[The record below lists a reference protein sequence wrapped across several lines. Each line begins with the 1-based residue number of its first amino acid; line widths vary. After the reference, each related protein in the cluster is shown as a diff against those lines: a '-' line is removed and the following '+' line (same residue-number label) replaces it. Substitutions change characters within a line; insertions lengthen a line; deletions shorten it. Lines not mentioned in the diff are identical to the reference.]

1 MELKDKLKYSI
12 SAMGQLQK
20 LIVINIIFFIIP
32 LLLNTFLWLFELKDI
47 SIIDYFVVEADF
59 MSLIFKPWSLITYGF
74 LHGSFSHLFWNMIM
88 LFYFGNI
95 LVNYFGDKRLLN
107 VFFNGILFGGI
118 IYIISYN
125 LFPVFTG
132 VSSKMIGSSA
142 GVMAILFYVTSYNP
156 NHTIRFFFLN
166 IKLLYIA
173 IFLLLMDIIQIPVEN
188 SGGHIAHLGGALIG
202 FLMFRSFSVRIT
214 SRPARTPKVPSYLPP
229 VGWVSRWLPIKTGW
243 ASGSS
248 PALSANILPIA
259 SIEVVSPAWSH
270 QLFSKSRAS
279 PSSSVSV

>member
-1 MELKDKLKYSI
+1 MELKDKLKYSLSVI
-12 SAMGQLQK
+12 GQLQK

-47 SIIDYFVVEADF
+47 SILDYFVVEADL

-142 GVMAILFYVTSYNP
+142 GVMAILFYITSYNP
-156 NHTIRFFFLN
+156 NHIIRFFFVN

-173 IFLLLMDIIQIPVEN
+173 VFLLLMDIIQIPVEN

-202 FLMFRSFSVRIT
+202 FLMLRSFKGIDFVDIYTNLTTKKNNKKIKRNKTFSGTNFDQKKIDSILDKISESGYESLT
-214 SRPARTPKVPSYLPP
+214 KEEKNYLFKA
-229 VGWVSRWLPIKTGW
+229 GNK
-243 ASGSS
+243 
-248 PALSANILPIA
+248 
-259 SIEVVSPAWSH
+259 
-270 QLFSKSRAS
+270 KK
-279 PSSSVSV
+279 

>member
-1 MELKDKLKYSI
+1 MELKDKLKYSL
-12 SAMGQLQK
+12 SVMGQLQK

-47 SIIDYFVVEADF
+47 SILDYFVVEADI

-142 GVMAILFYVTSYNP
+142 GVMAILFYITSYNP
-156 NHTIRFFFLN
+156 NHTIRFFFVN

-173 IFLLLMDIIQIPVEN
+173 VFLLLMDIIQIPVEN
-188 SGGHIAHLGGALIG
+188 SGGHIAHLGGGLTG
-202 FLMFRSFSVRIT
+202 FLMFRSFKGIDFVDIYTNLGTKKINKKIKRNKTFSASNFDQKKIDSILDKISESGYESLT
-214 SRPARTPKVPSYLPP
+214 KEEKNYLF
-229 VGWVSRWLPIKTGW
+229 K
-243 ASGSS
+243 AS
-248 PALSANILPIA
+248 N
-259 SIEVVSPAWSH
+259 
-270 QLFSKSRAS
+270 KKK
-279 PSSSVSV
+279 

>member
-1 MELKDKLKYSI
+1 MELKDKLKYSL
-12 SAMGQLQK
+12 SVMGQLQK

-47 SIIDYFVVEADF
+47 SIIDYFVVEADL

-142 GVMAILFYVTSYNP
+142 GVMAILFYITSYNP

-202 FLMFRSFSVRIT
+202 FLMFRSFKGIDFVDIYTNLSTKKNNKKIKRNKTFSASNFDQKKIDSILDKISESGYESLT
-214 SRPARTPKVPSYLPP
+214 KEEKNYLF
-229 VGWVSRWLPIKTGW
+229 K
-243 ASGSS
+243 AS
-248 PALSANILPIA
+248 N
-259 SIEVVSPAWSH
+259 
-270 QLFSKSRAS
+270 KKK
-279 PSSSVSV
+279 

>member
-1 MELKDKLKYSI
+1 MELKDKLKYSL
-12 SAMGQLQK
+12 SVMGQLQK
-20 LIVINIIFFIIP
+20 LIVINIIFFILP

-47 SIIDYFVVEADF
+47 SILDYFVVEADL

-95 LVNYFGDKRLLN
+95 LVNYFGDKRFLN

-142 GVMAILFYVTSYNP
+142 GVMAILFYITSYNP
-156 NHTIRFFFLN
+156 NHTIRFFFVN

-173 IFLLLMDIIQIPVEN
+173 VFLLLMDIIQIPVEN

-202 FLMFRSFSVRIT
+202 FLMFRSFKGIDFVDIYT
-214 SRPARTPKVPSYLPP
+214 NLTTKKNNKK
-229 VGWVSRWLPIKTGW
+229 IKRNKTF
-243 ASGSS
+243 SGS
-248 PALSANILPIA
+248 NFDQKKIDFILDKISESGYESLTKDEKNYLFKA
-259 SIEVVSPAWSH
+259 SN
-270 QLFSKSRAS
+270 KKK
-279 PSSSVSV
+279 

>member
-1 MELKDKLKYSI
+1 MELKDKLKYSL
-12 SAMGQLQK
+12 SVMGQLQK

-47 SIIDYFVVEADF
+47 SILDYFVVEADL
-59 MSLIFKPWSLITYGF
+59 MSMIFKPWSLITYGF

-142 GVMAILFYVTSYNP
+142 GVMAILFYITSYNP
-156 NHTIRFFFLN
+156 NHTIRFFFVN

-173 IFLLLMDIIQIPVEN
+173 VFLLLMDIIQIPVEN

-202 FLMFRSFSVRIT
+202 FLMFRSFKGIDFVDIYTNLSTR
-214 SRPARTPKVPSYLPP
+214 KNNKK
-229 VGWVSRWLPIKTGW
+229 IKRNKTF
-243 ASGSS
+243 SGSNFDQKKIDS
-248 PALSANILPIA
+248 ILDKISESGYESLTKEEKNYLFKA
-259 SIEVVSPAWSH
+259 SN
-270 QLFSKSRAS
+270 KKK
-279 PSSSVSV
+279 

>member
-1 MELKDKLKYSI
+1 MELKDKLKYSL
-12 SAMGQLQK
+12 SVMGQLQK
-20 LIVINIIFFIIP
+20 LIVVNIIFFIIP

-47 SIIDYFVVEADF
+47 SILDYFVVEADL

-142 GVMAILFYVTSYNP
+142 GVMAILFYITSYNP
-156 NHTIRFFFLN
+156 NHTIRFFFVN

-173 IFLLLMDIIQIPVEN
+173 VFLLLMDIIQIPVDN

-202 FLMFRSFSVRIT
+202 FLMFRSFKGIDFVDIYTNLSTR
-214 SRPARTPKVPSYLPP
+214 KNNKK
-229 VGWVSRWLPIKTGW
+229 IKRNKTF
-243 ASGSS
+243 SGSNFDQKKIDS
-248 PALSANILPIA
+248 ILDKISESGYESLTKEEKNYLFKA
-259 SIEVVSPAWSH
+259 SN
-270 QLFSKSRAS
+270 KKK
-279 PSSSVSV
+279 

>member
-1 MELKDKLKYSI
+1 MELKDKLKYSL
-12 SAMGQLQK
+12 SVMGQLQK

-47 SIIDYFVVEADF
+47 SILDYFVVEADL

-142 GVMAILFYVTSYNP
+142 GVMAILFYITSYNP
-156 NHTIRFFFLN
+156 NHIIRFFFVN

-173 IFLLLMDIIQIPVEN
+173 VFLLLMDIIQIPVEN

-202 FLMFRSFSVRIT
+202 FLMFRSFKGIDFVDIYT
-214 SRPARTPKVPSYLPP
+214 NLTTKKNNKK
-229 VGWVSRWLPIKTGW
+229 IKRNKTF
-243 ASGSS
+243 SGSNFDQKKIDS
-248 PALSANILPIA
+248 ILDKI
-259 SIEVVSPAWSH
+259 SESGYESLTKEEKNY
-270 QLFSKSRAS
+270 LFKAGNKKK
-279 PSSSVSV
+279 

>member
-1 MELKDKLKYSI
+1 MELKDKLKYSL
-12 SAMGQLQK
+12 SVMGQLQK

-47 SIIDYFVVEADF
+47 SIIDYFVVEADL

-142 GVMAILFYVTSYNP
+142 GVMAILFYITSYNP
-156 NHTIRFFFLN
+156 NHTIRFFFVN

-173 IFLLLMDIIQIPVEN
+173 VFLLLMDIIQIPVEN

-202 FLMFRSFSVRIT
+202 FLMFRSFKGIDFVDIYT
-214 SRPARTPKVPSYLPP
+214 NLNTKKNNKK
-229 VGWVSRWLPIKTGW
+229 IKRNKTF
-243 ASGSS
+243 SGSNFDQKKIDS
-248 PALSANILPIA
+248 ILDKISESGYESLTKEEKNYLFKA
-259 SIEVVSPAWSH
+259 SN
-270 QLFSKSRAS
+270 KKK
-279 PSSSVSV
+279 

>member
-1 MELKDKLKYSI
+1 MELKDKLKYSL
-12 SAMGQLQK
+12 SVMGQLQK

-47 SIIDYFVVEADF
+47 SIIDYFVVEADL

-142 GVMAILFYVTSYNP
+142 GVMAILFYITSYNP
-156 NHTIRFFFLN
+156 NHTIRFFFVN

-173 IFLLLMDIIQIPVEN
+173 VFLLLMDIIQIPVEN

-202 FLMFRSFSVRIT
+202 FLMFRSFKGINFVDIYTNLST
-214 SRPARTPKVPSYLPP
+214 KKNNKK
-229 VGWVSRWLPIKTGW
+229 IKRNKTF
-243 ASGSS
+243 SGSNFDQKKIDS
-248 PALSANILPIA
+248 ILDKISESGYESLTKEEKNYLFKA
-259 SIEVVSPAWSH
+259 SN
-270 QLFSKSRAS
+270 KKK
-279 PSSSVSV
+279 

>member
-1 MELKDKLKYSI
+1 MELKDKLKYSL
-12 SAMGQLQK
+12 SVMGQLQK

-32 LLLNTFLWLFELKDI
+32 LILNTFLWLFELKDI
-47 SIIDYFVVEADF
+47 SILDYFVVEADL

-142 GVMAILFYVTSYNP
+142 GVMAILFYITSYNP
-156 NHTIRFFFLN
+156 NHTIRFFFVN

-173 IFLLLMDIIQIPVEN
+173 VFLLLMDIIQIPVDN

-202 FLMFRSFSVRIT
+202 FLMFRSFKGIDFVDIYTNLSTR
-214 SRPARTPKVPSYLPP
+214 KNNKK
-229 VGWVSRWLPIKTGW
+229 IKRNKTF
-243 ASGSS
+243 SGSNFDQKKIDS
-248 PALSANILPIA
+248 ILDKISESGYESLTKEEKNHLFKA
-259 SIEVVSPAWSH
+259 SN
-270 QLFSKSRAS
+270 KKK
-279 PSSSVSV
+279 

>member
-1 MELKDKLKYSI
+1 MELKDKLKYSL
-12 SAMGQLQK
+12 SVMGQLQK

-47 SIIDYFVVEADF
+47 SILDYFVVEADL

-142 GVMAILFYVTSYNP
+142 GVMAILFYITSYNP
-156 NHTIRFFFLN
+156 NHIIRFFFVN

-173 IFLLLMDIIQIPVEN
+173 VFLLLMDIIQIPVEN

-202 FLMFRSFSVRIT
+202 FLMFRSFKGIDFVDIYT
-214 SRPARTPKVPSYLPP
+214 NLTTKKNNKK
-229 VGWVSRWLPIKTGW
+229 IKRNKTF
-243 ASGSS
+243 SGS
-248 PALSANILPIA
+248 NFDQKKIDFILDKISESGYESLTKDEKNYLFKA
-259 SIEVVSPAWSH
+259 SN
-270 QLFSKSRAS
+270 KKK
-279 PSSSVSV
+279 

>member
-1 MELKDKLKYSI
+1 MELKDKLKYSL
-12 SAMGQLQK
+12 SVMGQLQK

-47 SIIDYFVVEADF
+47 SLIDYFVVEADL

-132 VSSKMIGSSA
+132 ISSKMIGSSA
-142 GVMAILFYVTSYNP
+142 GVMAILFYITSYNP
-156 NHTIRFFFLN
+156 NHTIRFFFVN

-173 IFLLLMDIIQIPVEN
+173 VFLLLMDIIQIPVEN
-188 SGGHIAHLGGALIG
+188 SGGHIAHLGGALTG
-202 FLMFRSFSVRIT
+202 YLMFRSFKGIDFVDIYTNSSTKKNNKKIKRNKT
-214 SRPARTPKVPSYLPP
+214 FSRSNFDQKKIDSILDKISESGYESLTKEEKNYLF
-229 VGWVSRWLPIKTGW
+229 K
-243 ASGSS
+243 AS
-248 PALSANILPIA
+248 N
-259 SIEVVSPAWSH
+259 
-270 QLFSKSRAS
+270 KKK
-279 PSSSVSV
+279 

>member
-1 MELKDKLKYSI
+1 MELKDKLKYSL
-12 SAMGQLQK
+12 SVMGQLQK
-20 LIVINIIFFIIP
+20 LIVINIIFFIVP

-47 SIIDYFVVEADF
+47 SILDYFVVEADI

-142 GVMAILFYVTSYNP
+142 GVMAILFYITSYNP
-156 NHTIRFFFLN
+156 NHTIRFFFVN

-202 FLMFRSFSVRIT
+202 FLMFRSFKGIDFVDIYTNFIT
-214 SRPARTPKVPSYLPP
+214 KKNNKK
-229 VGWVSRWLPIKTGW
+229 IKRNKTF
-243 ASGSS
+243 SGSNFDQKKIDS
-248 PALSANILPIA
+248 ILDKISESGYESLTKEEKNYLFKA
-259 SIEVVSPAWSH
+259 SN
-270 QLFSKSRAS
+270 KKK
-279 PSSSVSV
+279 

>member
-1 MELKDKLKYSI
+1 MELKDKLKYSL
-12 SAMGQLQK
+12 SVMGQLQK

-47 SIIDYFVVEADF
+47 SILDYFVVEADL

-142 GVMAILFYVTSYNP
+142 GVMAILFYITSYNP
-156 NHTIRFFFLN
+156 NHTIRFFFVN

-173 IFLLLMDIIQIPVEN
+173 VFLLLMDIIQIPVEN

-202 FLMFRSFSVRIT
+202 FLMFRSFKGIDFVDIYTNLST
-214 SRPARTPKVPSYLPP
+214 KKNNKK
-229 VGWVSRWLPIKTGW
+229 IKRNKTF
-243 ASGSS
+243 SGSNFDQKKIDS
-248 PALSANILPIA
+248 ILDKISESGYESLTKEEKNYLFKA
-259 SIEVVSPAWSH
+259 SN
-270 QLFSKSRAS
+270 KKK
-279 PSSSVSV
+279 

>member
-1 MELKDKLKYSI
+1 MELKDKLKYSL
-12 SAMGQLQK
+12 SVMGQLQK

-32 LLLNTFLWLFELKDI
+32 LLLNTFLWLFELKDM
-47 SIIDYFVVEADF
+47 SILDYFVVEADI

-142 GVMAILFYVTSYNP
+142 GVMAILFYITSYNP
-156 NHTIRFFFLN
+156 NHTIRFFFVN
-166 IKLLYIA
+166 VKLLYIA
-173 IFLLLMDIIQIPVEN
+173 VFLLLMDIIQIPVEN

-202 FLMFRSFSVRIT
+202 FLMFRSFKGIDFVDIYTNLST
-214 SRPARTPKVPSYLPP
+214 KKNNKK
-229 VGWVSRWLPIKTGW
+229 IKRNKTF
-243 ASGSS
+243 SGSNFDQKKIDS
-248 PALSANILPIA
+248 ILDKISESGYESLTKEEKNYLFKA
-259 SIEVVSPAWSH
+259 SN
-270 QLFSKSRAS
+270 KKK
-279 PSSSVSV
+279 

>member
-1 MELKDKLKYSI
+1 MELKDKLKYSL
-12 SAMGQLQK
+12 SVMGQLQK

-32 LLLNTFLWLFELKDI
+32 LILNTFLWLFELKDI
-47 SIIDYFVVEADF
+47 SILDYFVVEADL

-142 GVMAILFYVTSYNP
+142 GVMAILFYITSYNP
-156 NHTIRFFFLN
+156 NHTIRFFFVN

-173 IFLLLMDIIQIPVEN
+173 VFLLLMDIIQIPVDN

-202 FLMFRSFSVRIT
+202 FLMFRSFKGIDFVDIYTNLSTR
-214 SRPARTPKVPSYLPP
+214 KNNKK
-229 VGWVSRWLPIKTGW
+229 IKRNKTF
-243 ASGSS
+243 SGSNFDQKKIDS
-248 PALSANILPIA
+248 ILDKISESGYESLTKEEKNYLFKA
-259 SIEVVSPAWSH
+259 SN
-270 QLFSKSRAS
+270 KKK
-279 PSSSVSV
+279 

>member
-1 MELKDKLKYSI
+1 MELKDKLKYSL
-12 SAMGQLQK
+12 SVMGQLQK

-47 SIIDYFVVEADF
+47 SIIDYFVVEADL

-125 LFPVFTG
+125 LFPVFAG

-142 GVMAILFYVTSYNP
+142 GVMAILFYITSYNP

-202 FLMFRSFSVRIT
+202 FLMFRSFKGIDFVDIYTNLST
-214 SRPARTPKVPSYLPP
+214 KKNNKK
-229 VGWVSRWLPIKTGW
+229 IKRNKTF
-243 ASGSS
+243 SGSNFDQKKIDS
-248 PALSANILPIA
+248 ILDKISESGYESLTKEEKNYLFKA
-259 SIEVVSPAWSH
+259 SN
-270 QLFSKSRAS
+270 KKK
-279 PSSSVSV
+279 

>member
-1 MELKDKLKYSI
+1 MELKDKLKYSL
-12 SAMGQLQK
+12 SVMGQLQK

-47 SIIDYFVVEADF
+47 SILDYFVVEADL

-142 GVMAILFYVTSYNP
+142 GVMAILFYITSYNP
-156 NHTIRFFFLN
+156 NHTIRFFFVN

-173 IFLLLMDIIQIPVEN
+173 VFLLLMDIIQIPVDN

-202 FLMFRSFSVRIT
+202 FLMFRSFKGIDFVDIYINLSTR
-214 SRPARTPKVPSYLPP
+214 KNNKK
-229 VGWVSRWLPIKTGW
+229 IKRNKTF
-243 ASGSS
+243 SGSNFDQKKIDS
-248 PALSANILPIA
+248 ILDKISESGYESLTKEEKNYLFKA
-259 SIEVVSPAWSH
+259 SN
-270 QLFSKSRAS
+270 KKK
-279 PSSSVSV
+279 

>member
-1 MELKDKLKYSI
+1 MELKDKLKYSL
-12 SAMGQLQK
+12 SLMGQLQK

-47 SIIDYFVVEADF
+47 SIIDYFVVEADL

-142 GVMAILFYVTSYNP
+142 GVMAILFYITSYNP
-156 NHTIRFFFLN
+156 NHTIRFFFVN

-173 IFLLLMDIIQIPVEN
+173 VFLLLMDIIQIPVDN

-202 FLMFRSFSVRIT
+202 FLMFRSFKGIDFVDIYTNLSTR
-214 SRPARTPKVPSYLPP
+214 KNNKK
-229 VGWVSRWLPIKTGW
+229 IKRNKTF
-243 ASGSS
+243 SGSNFDQKKIDS
-248 PALSANILPIA
+248 ILDKISESGYESLTKEEKNYLFKA
-259 SIEVVSPAWSH
+259 SN
-270 QLFSKSRAS
+270 KKK
-279 PSSSVSV
+279 

>member
-1 MELKDKLKYSI
+1 MELKDKLKYSL
-12 SAMGQLQK
+12 SVMGQLQK

-47 SIIDYFVVEADF
+47 SIIDYFVVEADL

-142 GVMAILFYVTSYNP
+142 GVMAILFYITSYNP
-156 NHTIRFFFLN
+156 NHTIRFFFVN

-173 IFLLLMDIIQIPVEN
+173 VFLLLMDIIQIPVEN

-202 FLMFRSFSVRIT
+202 FLMFRSFKGIDFVDIYTNLST
-214 SRPARTPKVPSYLPP
+214 KKNNKK
-229 VGWVSRWLPIKTGW
+229 IKRNKTF
-243 ASGSS
+243 SGSDFDQKKIDS
-248 PALSANILPIA
+248 ILDKISESGYESLTKEEKNYLFKA
-259 SIEVVSPAWSH
+259 SN
-270 QLFSKSRAS
+270 KKK
-279 PSSSVSV
+279 

>member
-1 MELKDKLKYSI
+1 MELKDKLKYSL
-12 SAMGQLQK
+12 SVMGQLQK

-47 SIIDYFVVEADF
+47 SIIDYFVVEADL

-142 GVMAILFYVTSYNP
+142 GVMAVLFYIASYNP
-156 NHTIRFFFLN
+156 NHTIRFFFFN
-166 IKLLYIA
+166 IPVLLIA
-173 IFLLLMDIIQIPVEN
+173 VFLLLADIIQIPMEN
-188 SGGHIAHLGGALIG
+188 SGGHIAHLGGALTG
-202 FLMFRSFSVRIT
+202 FLMFRSFKGIDFVNIYTRFT
-214 SRPARTPKVPSYLPP
+214 TKKNNKK
-229 VGWVSRWLPIKTGW
+229 IKRNKTF
-243 ASGSS
+243 SGSNFDQKKIDS
-248 PALSANILPIA
+248 ILDKISESGYESLTKEEKNYLFKA
-259 SIEVVSPAWSH
+259 SN
-270 QLFSKSRAS
+270 KKK
-279 PSSSVSV
+279 

>member
-1 MELKDKLKYSI
+1 MELKDKLKYSL
-12 SAMGQLQK
+12 SVMGQLQK

-47 SIIDYFVVEADF
+47 SIIDYFVVEADL

-142 GVMAILFYVTSYNP
+142 GVMAILFYITSYNP
-156 NHTIRFFFLN
+156 NHTIRFFFVN

-173 IFLLLMDIIQIPVEN
+173 VFLLLMDIIQIPVDN

-202 FLMFRSFSVRIT
+202 FLMFRSFKGIDFVDIYTNLST
-214 SRPARTPKVPSYLPP
+214 KKNNKK
-229 VGWVSRWLPIKTGW
+229 IKRNKTF
-243 ASGSS
+243 SGSNFDQKKIDS
-248 PALSANILPIA
+248 ILDKISESGYESLTKEEKNYLFKA
-259 SIEVVSPAWSH
+259 SN
-270 QLFSKSRAS
+270 KKK
-279 PSSSVSV
+279 

>member
-1 MELKDKLKYSI
+1 MELKDKLKYSLSI
-12 SAMGQLQK
+12 MGQLQK

-47 SIIDYFVVEADF
+47 SILGYFVVEADL

-142 GVMAILFYVTSYNP
+142 GVMAILFYITSYNP

-202 FLMFRSFSVRIT
+202 FLMFRSFKGIDFVDIYINLST
-214 SRPARTPKVPSYLPP
+214 KKNDKK
-229 VGWVSRWLPIKTGW
+229 IKRNKTF
-243 ASGSS
+243 SGSNFDQKKIDS
-248 PALSANILPIA
+248 ILDKISESGYESLTKEEKNYLFKA
-259 SIEVVSPAWSH
+259 SN
-270 QLFSKSRAS
+270 KKK
-279 PSSSVSV
+279 

>member
-1 MELKDKLKYSI
+1 MELKDKLKYSL
-12 SAMGQLQK
+12 SVMGQLQK

-47 SIIDYFVVEADF
+47 SIIDYFVVEADL

-142 GVMAILFYVTSYNP
+142 GVMAILFYITSYNP

-173 IFLLLMDIIQIPVEN
+173 IFLVLVDIIQIPVEN

-202 FLMFRSFSVRIT
+202 FLMFRSFKGIDFVDIYTNLSTRK
-214 SRPARTPKVPSYLPP
+214 SNKK
-229 VGWVSRWLPIKTGW
+229 IKRNKTF
-243 ASGSS
+243 SGSNFDQKKIDS
-248 PALSANILPIA
+248 ILDKISESGYESLTKEEKNYLFKA
-259 SIEVVSPAWSH
+259 SN
-270 QLFSKSRAS
+270 KKK
-279 PSSSVSV
+279 

>member
-1 MELKDKLKYSI
+1 MELKDKLKYSLSVI
-12 SAMGQLQK
+12 GQLQK

-47 SIIDYFVVEADF
+47 SILDYFVVEADL

-142 GVMAILFYVTSYNP
+142 GVMAILFYITSYNP
-156 NHTIRFFFLN
+156 NHTIRFFFIN

-173 IFLLLMDIIQIPVEN
+173 VFLLLMDIIQIPVEN

-202 FLMFRSFSVRIT
+202 FLMFRSFKGIDFVDIYT
-214 SRPARTPKVPSYLPP
+214 NLTTKKNNKK
-229 VGWVSRWLPIKTGW
+229 IKRNKTF
-243 ASGSS
+243 SGS
-248 PALSANILPIA
+248 NFDQKKIDFILDKISESGYESLTKEEKNYLFKA
-259 SIEVVSPAWSH
+259 SN
-270 QLFSKSRAS
+270 KKK
-279 PSSSVSV
+279 

>member
-1 MELKDKLKYSI
+1 MELKDKLKYSL
-12 SAMGQLQK
+12 SVMGQLQK
-20 LIVINIIFFIIP
+20 LIVINIVFFIIP
-32 LLLNTFLWLFELKDI
+32 LFLNTFLWLFELKDI
-47 SIIDYFVVEADF
+47 SILDYFVVEADL

-142 GVMAILFYVTSYNP
+142 GVMAILFYITSYNP
-156 NHTIRFFFLN
+156 NHTIRFFFVN

-173 IFLLLMDIIQIPVEN
+173 VFLLLMDIIQIPVEN
-188 SGGHIAHLGGALIG
+188 SGGHIAHLGGALTG
-202 FLMFRSFSVRIT
+202 YLMFRSFKGIDFVDIYSQLTTRNINKKKNRKKSFSNSNFDQKKIDSILDKISESGYESLT
-214 SRPARTPKVPSYLPP
+214 KEEKSYLF
-229 VGWVSRWLPIKTGW
+229 K
-243 ASGSS
+243 AS
-248 PALSANILPIA
+248 N
-259 SIEVVSPAWSH
+259 
-270 QLFSKSRAS
+270 KKK
-279 PSSSVSV
+279 

>member
-1 MELKDKLKYSI
+1 MELKDKLKYSL
-12 SAMGQLQK
+12 SVMGQLQK

-32 LLLNTFLWLFELKDI
+32 LLLNTFLWLFELKDM
-47 SIIDYFVVEADF
+47 SMLDYFVVEADI

-142 GVMAILFYVTSYNP
+142 GVMAILFYITSYNP
-156 NHTIRFFFLN
+156 NHTIRFFFVN

-173 IFLLLMDIIQIPVEN
+173 IFLLLMDIIQIPVDN

-202 FLMFRSFSVRIT
+202 FLMFRSFKGIDFVDIYT
-214 SRPARTPKVPSYLPP
+214 KLTTKKNNKK
-229 VGWVSRWLPIKTGW
+229 IKRNKTF
-243 ASGSS
+243 SGSNFDQKKIDS
-248 PALSANILPIA
+248 ILDKISESGYESLTKEEKNYLFKA
-259 SIEVVSPAWSH
+259 SN
-270 QLFSKSRAS
+270 KKK
-279 PSSSVSV
+279 

>member
-1 MELKDKLKYSI
+1 MELKDKLKYSL
-12 SAMGQLQK
+12 SVMGQLQK

-47 SIIDYFVVEADF
+47 SIIDYFVVEADL

-142 GVMAILFYVTSYNP
+142 GVMAILFYITSYNP

-202 FLMFRSFSVRIT
+202 FLMFRSFKGIDFVDIYTNFIT
-214 SRPARTPKVPSYLPP
+214 RKNNKK
-229 VGWVSRWLPIKTGW
+229 IKRNKTF
-243 ASGSS
+243 SGSNFDQKKIDS
-248 PALSANILPIA
+248 ILDKISESGYESLTKEEKNYLFKA
-259 SIEVVSPAWSH
+259 SN
-270 QLFSKSRAS
+270 KKK
-279 PSSSVSV
+279 

>member
-1 MELKDKLKYSI
+1 MELKDKLKYSL
-12 SAMGQLQK
+12 SVMGQLQK

-47 SIIDYFVVEADF
+47 SILDYFVVEADI

-142 GVMAILFYVTSYNP
+142 GVMAILFYITSYNP
-156 NHTIRFFFLN
+156 NHTIRFFFVN

-173 IFLLLMDIIQIPVEN
+173 VFLLLMDIIQIPVEN

-202 FLMFRSFSVRIT
+202 FLMFRSFKGINFVDIYTNLST
-214 SRPARTPKVPSYLPP
+214 KKNNKK
-229 VGWVSRWLPIKTGW
+229 IKRNKTF
-243 ASGSS
+243 SGSNFDQKKIDS
-248 PALSANILPIA
+248 ILDKISESGYESLTKEEKNYLFKA
-259 SIEVVSPAWSH
+259 SN
-270 QLFSKSRAS
+270 KKK
-279 PSSSVSV
+279 

>member
-1 MELKDKLKYSI
+1 MELKDKLKYSL
-12 SAMGQLQK
+12 SVMGQLQK

-47 SIIDYFVVEADF
+47 SIIDYFVVEADL

-142 GVMAILFYVTSYNP
+142 GVMAILFYITSYNP

-202 FLMFRSFSVRIT
+202 FLMFRSFKGIDFVDIYTNFST
-214 SRPARTPKVPSYLPP
+214 KKNNKK
-229 VGWVSRWLPIKTGW
+229 IKRNKTF
-243 ASGSS
+243 SGSNFDQKKIDS
-248 PALSANILPIA
+248 ILDKISESGYESLTKEEKNYLFKA
-259 SIEVVSPAWSH
+259 SN
-270 QLFSKSRAS
+270 KKK
-279 PSSSVSV
+279 

>member
-1 MELKDKLKYSI
+1 MELKDKLKYSL
-12 SAMGQLQK
+12 SVMGQLQK

-32 LLLNTFLWLFELKDI
+32 LFLNTFLWLFELKDI
-47 SIIDYFVVEADF
+47 SILDYFVVEADI

-142 GVMAILFYVTSYNP
+142 GVMAILFYITSYNP
-156 NHTIRFFFLN
+156 NHTIRFFFVN

-202 FLMFRSFSVRIT
+202 FLMFRSFKGIDFVDIYTNFIT
-214 SRPARTPKVPSYLPP
+214 KKNNKK
-229 VGWVSRWLPIKTGW
+229 IKRNKTF
-243 ASGSS
+243 SGSNFDQKKIDS
-248 PALSANILPIA
+248 ILDKISESGYESLTKEEKNYLFKA
-259 SIEVVSPAWSH
+259 SN
-270 QLFSKSRAS
+270 KKK
-279 PSSSVSV
+279 

>member
-1 MELKDKLKYSI
+1 MELKDKLKYSL
-12 SAMGQLQK
+12 SVMGQLQK

-47 SIIDYFVVEADF
+47 SIIDYFVVEADL

-142 GVMAILFYVTSYNP
+142 GVMAILFYITSYNP

-173 IFLLLMDIIQIPVEN
+173 IFLVLMDIIQIPVEN

-202 FLMFRSFSVRIT
+202 FLMFRSFKGIDFVDIYTNFST
-214 SRPARTPKVPSYLPP
+214 KKNNKK
-229 VGWVSRWLPIKTGW
+229 IKRNKTF
-243 ASGSS
+243 SGSNFDQKKIDS
-248 PALSANILPIA
+248 ILDKISESGYESLTKEEKNYLFKA
-259 SIEVVSPAWSH
+259 SN
-270 QLFSKSRAS
+270 KNK
-279 PSSSVSV
+279 

>member
-1 MELKDKLKYSI
+1 MELKDKLKYSL
-12 SAMGQLQK
+12 SVMGQLQK

-47 SIIDYFVVEADF
+47 SILDYFVVEADL

-142 GVMAILFYVTSYNP
+142 GVMAILFYITSYNP
-156 NHTIRFFFLN
+156 NHTIRFFFVN

-173 IFLLLMDIIQIPVEN
+173 VFLLLMDIIQIPVEN

-202 FLMFRSFSVRIT
+202 FLMFRSFKGIDFVDIYTNLSTR
-214 SRPARTPKVPSYLPP
+214 KNNKK
-229 VGWVSRWLPIKTGW
+229 IKRNKTF
-243 ASGSS
+243 SGSNFDQKKIDS
-248 PALSANILPIA
+248 ILDKISESGYESLTKEEKNYLFKA
-259 SIEVVSPAWSH
+259 SN
-270 QLFSKSRAS
+270 KKK
-279 PSSSVSV
+279 

>member
-1 MELKDKLKYSI
+1 MELKDKLKYSL
-12 SAMGQLQK
+12 SVMGQLQK

-32 LLLNTFLWLFELKDI
+32 LILNTFLWLFELKDI
-47 SIIDYFVVEADF
+47 SIIDYFVVEADLT
-59 MSLIFKPWSLITYGF
+59 SLIFKPWSLITYGF

-142 GVMAILFYVTSYNP
+142 GVMAILFYITSYNP

-202 FLMFRSFSVRIT
+202 FLMFRSFKGIDFVDIYTNLSTR
-214 SRPARTPKVPSYLPP
+214 KNNKK
-229 VGWVSRWLPIKTGW
+229 IKRNKTF
-243 ASGSS
+243 SGSNFDQKKIDS
-248 PALSANILPIA
+248 ILDKISESGYESLTKEEKNYLFKA
-259 SIEVVSPAWSH
+259 SN
-270 QLFSKSRAS
+270 KKK
-279 PSSSVSV
+279 

>member
-1 MELKDKLKYSI
+1 MELKDKLKYSL
-12 SAMGQLQK
+12 SVMGQLQK

-47 SIIDYFVVEADF
+47 SILDYFVVEADL

-142 GVMAILFYVTSYNP
+142 GVMAILFYITSYNP
-156 NHTIRFFFLN
+156 NHTIRFFFVN

-173 IFLLLMDIIQIPVEN
+173 VFLLLMDIIQIPVEN

-202 FLMFRSFSVRIT
+202 FLMFRSFKGIDFVDIYTNFIT
-214 SRPARTPKVPSYLPP
+214 KKNNKK
-229 VGWVSRWLPIKTGW
+229 IKRNKTF
-243 ASGSS
+243 SGSNFDQKKIDS
-248 PALSANILPIA
+248 ILDKISESGYESLTKEEKNYLFKA
-259 SIEVVSPAWSH
+259 SN
-270 QLFSKSRAS
+270 KKK
-279 PSSSVSV
+279 

>member
-1 MELKDKLKYSI
+1 MELKDKLKYSL
-12 SAMGQLQK
+12 SVMGQLQK

-47 SIIDYFVVEADF
+47 SIIDYFVVEADL

-95 LVNYFGDKRLLN
+95 LVNYFGDKRLFN

-142 GVMAILFYVTSYNP
+142 GVMAILFYITSYNP

-202 FLMFRSFSVRIT
+202 FLMFRSFKGIDFVDIYTNLST
-214 SRPARTPKVPSYLPP
+214 KKNNKK
-229 VGWVSRWLPIKTGW
+229 IKRNKTF
-243 ASGSS
+243 SGSNFDQKKIDS
-248 PALSANILPIA
+248 ILDKISESGYESLTKEEKNYLFKA
-259 SIEVVSPAWSH
+259 SN
-270 QLFSKSRAS
+270 KKK
-279 PSSSVSV
+279 

>member
-1 MELKDKLKYSI
+1 MELKDKLKYSL
-12 SAMGQLQK
+12 SVMEQLQK

-32 LLLNTFLWLFELKDI
+32 LILNTFLWLFELKDI
-47 SIIDYFVVEADF
+47 SILDYFVVEADL

-142 GVMAILFYVTSYNP
+142 GVMAILFYITSYNP
-156 NHTIRFFFLN
+156 NHTIRFFFVN

-173 IFLLLMDIIQIPVEN
+173 VFLLLMDIIQIPVDN

-202 FLMFRSFSVRIT
+202 FLMFRSFKGIDFVDIYTNLCTRKNNKKNK
-214 SRPARTPKVPSYLPP
+214 RN
-229 VGWVSRWLPIKTGW
+229 KTF
-243 ASGSS
+243 SGSNFDQKKIDS
-248 PALSANILPIA
+248 ILDKISESGYESLTKEEKNYLFKA
-259 SIEVVSPAWSH
+259 SN
-270 QLFSKSRAS
+270 KKK
-279 PSSSVSV
+279 

>member
-1 MELKDKLKYSI
+1 MELKDKLKYSL
-12 SAMGQLQK
+12 SVMGQLQK

-47 SIIDYFVVEADF
+47 SILDYFVVEADL

-142 GVMAILFYVTSYNP
+142 GVMAILFYITSYNP
-156 NHTIRFFFLN
+156 NHTIRFFFIN

-173 IFLLLMDIIQIPVEN
+173 VFLLLMDIIQIPVEN

-202 FLMFRSFSVRIT
+202 FLMFRSFKGIDFVDIYT
-214 SRPARTPKVPSYLPP
+214 NLTTKKNNKK
-229 VGWVSRWLPIKTGW
+229 IKRNKTF
-243 ASGSS
+243 SGSNFDQKKIDS
-248 PALSANILPIA
+248 ILDKISESGYESLTKDEKNYLFKA
-259 SIEVVSPAWSH
+259 SN
-270 QLFSKSRAS
+270 KKK
-279 PSSSVSV
+279 

>member
-1 MELKDKLKYSI
+1 MELKDKLKYSL
-12 SAMGQLQK
+12 SVMGQLQK

-47 SIIDYFVVEADF
+47 SILDYFVVEADL

-142 GVMAILFYVTSYNP
+142 GVMAILFYITSYNP
-156 NHTIRFFFLN
+156 NHIIRFFFVN

-173 IFLLLMDIIQIPVEN
+173 VFLLLMDIIQIPVEN

-202 FLMFRSFSVRIT
+202 FLMLRSFKGIDFVDIYT
-214 SRPARTPKVPSYLPP
+214 NLTTKKNNKK
-229 VGWVSRWLPIKTGW
+229 IKRNKTF
-243 ASGSS
+243 SGS
-248 PALSANILPIA
+248 NFDQKKIDFILDKI
-259 SIEVVSPAWSH
+259 SESGYESLTKEEKNY
-270 QLFSKSRAS
+270 LFKAGNKKK
-279 PSSSVSV
+279 